1 MIRLIWR
8 NTAIPIREFLTCS
21 KIVYAMDASYITPVE
36 KRGAYWFK
44 REDLYKP
51 YDFSPAN
58 GSKLRQ
64 CQLLIEKNISLAA
77 NGIIT
82 GTSILSPQAVIA
94 ASVARGMEIPCHVY
108 YGGTTEKLLYQ
119 KKYPKL
125 ARDLGADVSI
135 VAKMAYTSV
144 LAAKA
149 EEYAKANN
157 MFHIRYGFDLRA
169 NLDVFVESV
178 ARQVQNMPK
187 GVKNLVVTVGSS
199 ITLIGILYG
208 MAMYDNNIEKVY
220 AIGCAPNRLKKIQDY
235 STMIYFESGT
245 PLPFQKIV
253 YIDAFNTEKGY
264 KYENIMYEQYFGINF
279 HPRYEA
285 KAFHWLRN
293 KALHDC
299 LFWVTGADFA

>member
-1 MIRLIWR
+1 
-8 NTAIPIREFLTCS
+8 
-21 KIVYAMDASYITPVE
+21 MDIDYITPIE

-51 YDFSPAN
+51 YKFSPAN

-64 CQLLIEKNISLAA
+64 CQLLVEKNISLAS

-94 ASVARGMEIPCHVY
+94 ASVAKAKHVPCVIY

-119 KKYPKL
+119 KKYPSVAKQ
-125 ARDLGADVSI
+125 LGADISI
-135 VAKMAYTSV
+135 VTKLAYTSV

-149 EEYAKANN
+149 EEYANAHN

-169 NLDVFVESV
+169 NLDVFVDSV
-178 ARQVQNMPK
+178 ARQVQNIPSE
-187 GVKNLVVTVGSS
+187 VKNIVVTVGSS

-208 MAMYDNNIEKVY
+208 LAMYENNVEKVY
-220 AIGCAPNRLKKIQDY
+220 AIGCAPNRLGKIQDY
-235 STMIYFESGT
+235 ATMIYFESGN
-245 PLPFQKIV
+245 PLPFSKVV
-253 YIDAFNTEKGY
+253 YVDAFNTMKGY
-264 KYENIMYEQYFGINF
+264 KYENIMHEEYFGINF

-285 KAFHWLRN
+285 KTFHWLRHN
-293 KALHDC
+293 IVNDC
-299 LFWVTGADFA
+299 LLWVTGADFA